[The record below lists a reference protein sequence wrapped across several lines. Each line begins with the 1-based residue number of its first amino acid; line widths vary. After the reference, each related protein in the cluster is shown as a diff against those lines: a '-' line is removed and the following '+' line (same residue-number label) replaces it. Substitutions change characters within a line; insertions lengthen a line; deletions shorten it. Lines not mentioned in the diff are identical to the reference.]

1 MQSPSVR
8 ASREEDAEVLHRLM
22 AARLSCRAYLKDPVP
37 QDLIENILSTGQL
50 TASWNNV
57 QPWHVHITRGQG
69 TDRFRAMISAKA
81 KEQATPTPDLPFP
94 REYAGV
100 YLERRRACGFALY
113 NAVGIA
119 RGDKEG
125 YARQTFRNFE
135 LFDAPH
141 VAIITTEEALG
152 VYGAVDCGG
161 YIANFMLA
169 AQAHGVATIAQGA
182 LAMYSADIRSFLKLP
197 ASRQVVCGISF
208 GWPDLEHPTSKYR
221 TDRAAIADAV
231 TWTDD

>member
-1 MQSPSVR
+1 MQSATSL
-8 ASREEDAEVLHRLM
+8 ASRDKDVEVLHRIM
-22 AARLSCRAYLKDPVP
+22 AARLSCRAFLKEPVP
-37 QDLIENILSTGQL
+37 QKTIEQILTTAQL

-57 QPWHVHITRGQG
+57 QPWHVHITRGMG
-69 TDRFRAMISAKA
+69 TDQFRDMICTKAKA
-81 KEQATPTPDLPFP
+81 QATPTPDLPFP
-94 REYAGV
+94 REYVGT
-100 YLERRRACGFALY
+100 YLDRRRACGFALY

-161 YIANFMLA
+161 YVANFMLA
-169 AQAHGVATIAQGA
+169 AEAHGVGTIAQGA
-182 LAMYSADIRSFLKLP
+182 LAMYSAEIRQFLKVP
-197 ASRQVVCGISF
+197 DNRQVVCGISF
-208 GWPDLEHPTSKYR
+208 GWPERDHPTSKYR
-221 TDRAAIADAV
+221 TDRAAIAETT
-231 TWTDD
+231 TWVDG